1 MYLKISALTSTSLA
15 ACPLAAGRAAS
26 GWFATFLH
34 QGTRS
39 LRAGSE
45 PATTP
50 TQGMGQPSRRTRWG
64 WAAAMLPV
72 LVLLALAATM
82 APPAQAQTLSNDAT
96 LTNIRSFPGG
106 WTLEPA
112 FRSNNFVY
120 FVRASSHSTR
130 IRVTKSDSDASV
142 RITPDDDRSSP
153 EWALFEIGS
162 RFREVQV
169 SVTAEDGTTRNIYRI
184 YFVRDRPVPSHEL
197 RLPSDSLLSSLR
209 MSVDADLVKLAT
221 GTPTDSDCGCGTD
234 YRVTV
239 PKGTGRIT
247 VFPIAREGLGNIQ
260 TRVFFG
266 SNRLNDAVP
275 AATPRLDIE
284 TFTVYAQVGPFTQIY
299 DIEVFLA
306 GDPPVL
312 QRVYTNNGNA
322 SLHYDIPLFPSG
334 SGTPGP
340 QATPG
345 SAFTVTS
352 DGSSVNVSHTVVVQ
366 NILTLVMASAL
377 DPTSEIRVSYEVPDE
392 NPVRASNRGLAAA
405 FSNQLAM
412 RYGPRISVHD
422 VTVSEDDGTAV
433 FDVSVEHITDSELQ
447 VDYATSDGSAR
458 AGSDYTATSGTLV
471 IRPVESRAT
480 IRVPIVDDTV
490 EDSGETFTLTLSNAR
505 GHDAVTI
512 VDATATAT
520 INNDEEEETAEE
532 GETEALTAEFRG
544 VPTEHENAEFDVELH
559 FSDTLHSDF
568 SYQTLEQALSVTN
581 GDLVRVSRLVRNG
594 DERNRKWRIQVTP
607 DAGEEVRIDLA
618 ASSALS
624 TDDDRELS
632 ESARA
637 TIGAPEPESRPNLTV
652 KFTDGNGPPATHDGS
667 SDFSFRIEFSDEP
680 HEYSYA
686 TLRDHTLDIQQ
697 GSRLTPKVR
706 RVTSGSNQYWEVT
719 VTPTSSADIMIRVNK
734 TSNCNDD
741 GAVCTEDDRMLLE
754 GIERSVNGP

>member
-1 MYLKISALTSTSLA
+1 
-15 ACPLAAGRAAS
+15 
-26 GWFATFLH
+26 
-34 QGTRS
+34 
-39 LRAGSE
+39 
-45 PATTP
+45 
-50 TQGMGQPSRRTRWG
+50 
-64 WAAAMLPV
+64 MLPHIGITV
-72 LVLLALAATM
+72 VK
-82 APPAQAQTLSNDAT
+82 ND
-96 LTNIRSFPGG
+96 
-106 WTLEPA
+106 
-112 FRSNNFVY
+112 
-120 FVRASSHSTR
+120 
-130 IRVTKSDSDASV
+130 DDASV
-142 RITPDDDRSSP
+142 SISPDTTDRP
-153 EWALFEIGS
+153 EHTLVHPGRSILD
-162 RFREVQV
+162 VQIR
-169 SVTAEDGTTRNIYRI
+169 VTAEDGTTRRTYRVI
-184 YFVRDRPVPSHEL
+184 FLRDRPVPSHQM
-197 RLPSDSLLSSLR
+197 RLLSDSLLSGLR
-209 MSVDADLVKLAT
+209 LSVDADLVAFAT
-221 GTPTDSDCGCGTD
+221 GTPTEGDCGCGTE

-247 VFPIAREGLGNIQ
+247 VFPIAREDRGNVR
-260 TRVFFG
+260 TRVYFG
-266 SNRLNDAVP
+266 GDRLNDAVP

-284 TFTVYAQVGPFTQIY
+284 TFTVYAQVGSVTEIY

-322 SLHYDIPLFPSG
+322 SLHYDRPLFPTG
-334 SGTPGP
+334 PRTPSVDAP
-340 QATPG
+340 PG

-352 DGSSVNVSHTVVVQ
+352 DGTRVAVEYTEVVQ
-366 NILTLVMASAL
+366 NILTLAMRTPL
-377 DPTSEIRVSYEVPDE
+377 DPTTEIRVSYAVPDH

-422 VTVSEDDGTAV
+422 VTVSEDDGTAA
-433 FDVSVEHITDSELQ
+433 FDVSIEHITDSELQ

-480 IRVPIVDDTV
+480 IRVPIIDDTV

-520 INNDEEEETAEE
+520 INNDEEEETTEE

-544 VPTEHENAEFDVELH
+544 VPTEHENEDFDVELH

-581 GDLVRVSRLVRNG
+581 GELVRVSRLVRNG
-594 DERNRKWRIQVTP
+594 DERNKQWRIQVTP
-607 DAGEEVRIDLA
+607 DTGEEVRIDLA

-632 ESARA
+632 EPARA
-637 TIGAPEPESRPNLTV
+637 TIGAPESLPDLTV

-686 TLRDHTLDIQQ
+686 TLRDHTLDIRQ

-706 RVTSGSNQYWEVT
+706 RVISGSNQYWEVT